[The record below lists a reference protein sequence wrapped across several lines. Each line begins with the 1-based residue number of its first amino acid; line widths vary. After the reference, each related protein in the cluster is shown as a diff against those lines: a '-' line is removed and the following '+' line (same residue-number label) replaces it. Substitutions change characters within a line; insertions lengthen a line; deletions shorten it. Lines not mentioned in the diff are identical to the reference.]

1 MPDEPLL
8 TAKDVA
14 ALLNIKKSTLYE
26 AVADGRL
33 PAVHLWRGR
42 RRTLLRFRRAD
53 IEAFIRERATA
64 TKPTVPEGRPHK
76 G

>member
-1 MPDEPLL
+1 MSQEPLL

-26 AVADGRL
+26 AVANGRL
-33 PAVHLWRGR
+33 PVVRLWRGR
-42 RRTLLRFRRAD
+42 RRTLLRFHRTE
-53 IEAFIRERATA
+53 IEEFLRQRS
-64 TKPTVPEGRPHK
+64 VRPR